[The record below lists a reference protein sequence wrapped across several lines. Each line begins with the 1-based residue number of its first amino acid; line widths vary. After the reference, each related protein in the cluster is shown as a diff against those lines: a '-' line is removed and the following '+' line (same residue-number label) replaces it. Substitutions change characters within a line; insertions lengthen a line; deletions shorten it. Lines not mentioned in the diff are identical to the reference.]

1 MILAIIGTMITVWF
15 GEALLADLDGI
26 SSQIFAVQ
34 FQQIKRTMHGWDK
47 RPMRANKL
55 EHGEPFSSQTM
66 ASPSITYLWPGSA
79 SIRKGDERK
88 PVAKVVSVSRN
99 RAARP
104 RRCPASPG
112 LWKKLLCSI
121 PVYPICRS
129 RWPFGRAGQ
138 TRFNNADRAAA
149 TQRQI

>member
-34 FQQIKRTMHGWDK
+34 FQQIKRTMHGADK

-66 ASPSITYLWPGSA
+66 ASPSITHERAGSA
-79 SIRKGDERK
+79 PTARAMNGNLLLKSCPFRVISRTPALSRLARMRK
-88 PVAKVVSVSRN
+88 PSCLISCIQSVPAGGLLAGLGRHGSTMPTV
-99 RAARP
+99 P
-104 RRCPASPG
+104 RLRSDM
-112 LWKKLLCSI
+112 
-121 PVYPICRS
+121 ICR
-129 RWPFGRAGQ
+129 
-138 TRFNNADRAAA
+138 
-149 TQRQI
+149 